1 MVGVARKVYMEVTRD
16 RYSLPIAVADTPTEL
31 AKMRGVK
38 VQQVYQA
45 LKNESKLKKPRFVRV
60 DVEEEE

>member
-1 MVGVARKVYMEVTRD
+1 MARKVYMEVTRD

-38 VQQVYQA
+38 VQKVYQA
-45 LKNESKLKKPRFVRV
+45 LKNERKTKKPRFVRV
-60 DVEEEE
+60 EIEEEE